1 MSKLFKRGVSFDGM
15 DCIKDSSSAAYMQ
28 AGKAS
33 QSAVSWYYQANYAKF
48 TVYFGVVVI
57 FIACIKNIWY
67 RSSDKVY
74 LKSHQKSLNPSL
86 ISSLVAVSTSY
97 GRYIGYKPINSYI
110 CRVLALPTSLGSLL
124 FVIASTAYLAC
135 YCFIP
140 HYWYRGCSGFGTPP
154 LAIRAGVM
162 ATAITPF
169 LYVLSGKSNMITLL
183 TGISYEK
190 LNGFHQWA
198 GVITLILSIIHV
210 VPFMYQ
216 AMAEGGASFLA
227 ETFSSKDYWSGYP
240 PFVLL
245 VVLCVGGNSWFRSRI
260 YEGFLHLHW
269 MCGIAYFATLVWHIN
284 NALDMQRYMWGALAF
299 WATQLIYRALVKT
312 AFRPSALF
320 LKPRPATLTK
330 LPKGTYEVVVTNV
343 ADMKWNPGQ
352 HCYLRFAGSR
362 ILDNHPFS
370 ICSVPSTVSADSN
383 ELRFIIVPKKG
394 LTGKLYKELD
404 ESITLKKKVF
414 LDGPYGGT
422 VRDPLS
428 FDNLSLISSGSGVTV
443 CLPFLT
449 HVTQHIAKSIEA
461 GTAFIPKDIHF
472 VWIIRHE
479 EHIDWIREQLEQA
492 VSIAGDYVTIDIYV
506 ANRKE
511 IPSDKTGTI
520 DSPAETEKC
529 IDSSYDSR
537 STFPMGINIHYLKP
551 NIEQIV
557 LDSEKYLNR
566 KTMFVS
572 SGSGSMR
579 KSVGSGVSSLQTLV
593 FNSDMNSRP
602 YPIEE
607 IYLHTEAFG
616 W

>member
-1 MSKLFKRGVSFDGM
+1 MLGFFKRGVTFEGM
-15 DCIKDSSSAAYMQ
+15 DCYADQTTHAFME
-28 AGKAS
+28 AGMSS
-33 QSAVSWYYQANYAKF
+33 QSEIPWAHQASYAKF
-48 TVYFGVVVI
+48 TIYFGAVVI
-57 FIACIKNIWY
+57 FIACIKNIWFRFY
-67 RSSDKVY
+67 DNSY
-74 LKSHQKSLNPSL
+74 LKNAQTSTNPSL
-86 ISSLVAVSTSY
+86 FKSFVSVIISY
-97 GRYIGYKPINSYI
+97 GRYIGYQPINAYL
-110 CRVLALPTSLGSLL
+110 CKWLALPTSLGSLL
-124 FVIASTAYLAC
+124 FIIASTAYIAC

-140 HYWYRGCSGFGTPP
+140 HFWYRGCSGFGSPP

-162 ATAITPF
+162 ATAMTPF
-169 LYVLSGKSNMITLL
+169 VYVLSGKSNMITLL

-198 GVITLILSIIHV
+198 GVATLVLSIVHC

-216 AMAEGGASFLA
+216 ALAEGGTSFLA
-227 ETFSSKDYWSGYP
+227 ETFDSKYFWSGYP

-330 LPKGTYEVVVTNV
+330 LPRGTFEVVVTNV

-352 HCYLRFAGSR
+352 HCFLRFAGSR
-362 ILDNHPFS
+362 VLDNHPFS
-370 ICSVPSTVSADSN
+370 ISSIPCATNKDAN
-383 ELRFIIVPKKG
+383 ELKFIIIPKRG
-394 LTGKLYKELD
+394 LTGKLYEELN

-422 VRDPLS
+422 TRDPLA
-428 FDNLSLISSGSGVTV
+428 FNNISLISSGSGVTV
-443 CLPFLT
+443 CIPFLT
-449 HVTQHIAKSIEA
+449 YVTQHIAKSIEN
-461 GTAFIPKDIHF
+461 GTQFIPKDIHF
-472 VWIIRHE
+472 VWIVRYE
-479 EHIDWIREQLEQA
+479 EHIDWFREEIEQA
-492 VSIAGDYVTIDIYV
+492 VSIAADHVTVDIYV
-506 ANRKE
+506 SNRKE
-511 IPSDKTGTI
+511 SEHTQIHESSTDEKKI
-520 DSPAETEKC
+520 ESNQDSKSINAE
-529 IDSSYDSR
+529 
-537 STFPMGINIHYLKP
+537 GINVFFTKP
-551 NIEQIV
+551 DVKEIV
-557 LDSEKYLNR
+557 LGSEKYLGR
-566 KTMFVS
+566 KSMFVS
-572 SGSGSMR
+572 SGSDSMR
-579 KSVGSGVSSLQTLV
+579 RSVGSGVSSLQTMV
-593 FNSDMNSRP
+593 FNSDLDNRT